1 MEITSFNGFL
11 SESSS
16 DDDIDI
22 TYNNT
27 ERQTWTKTM
36 SAAVMECYFLNW
48 SVDEESKSVSSI
60 SEIKILRV
68 LQKARIKIVARPIY
82 T

>member
-1 MEITSFNGFL
+1 
-11 SESSS
+11 
-16 DDDIDI
+16 
-22 TYNNT
+22 
-27 ERQTWTKTM
+27 M